1 MSDHFFPFEVSEDAL
16 QDSLEI
22 LSKHTDE
29 ANNGRAFLKGTHAR
43 YSGDYSKLSMKR
55 SFLKDCACE
64 DADFDSV
71 AFTGSQFQEVT
82 FSGCNFANASIDF
95 TLFYRC
101 KLASDTGKTELLN
114 SNLTNSNI
122 ISCTLA
128 EVDVCKSV
136 LSNSLFKNTTFSKC
150 SIQYSTF
157 ENTSFHHCRFVD
169 MELRDLNLDFSEFLY
184 PTFEN
189 VVLPFSQVPYTFGLL
204 QSLREAGRNIWISS
218 KQNNGKISVS
228 QYFDLLPDCINR
240 YISQR
245 EYFPLANIYIAQGKH
260 NMAFQAILSGIKKAG
275 YEKDFRMLKYFCK
288 LARLS
293 SSCNQ
298 EALHLLYDYIYDYRH
313 FEPMEPFEMRNYFLY
328 LGEIRNILIADNSN
342 SPTLYFR
349 IQSNIC
355 PEEKDSLTLLLE
367 SIDQL
372 IGGVPDQPIVNK
384 VELRHNSPYEILI
397 IAIGALAA
405 LKLLAEGLS
414 TLCKPIK
421 DFKDIQI
428 LNQTI
433 KLNQQKL
440 ELGQQQLQLNKA
452 KLQEIEKTAEKKRI
466 ILAKNN
472 ISLDSSYYFINDDH
486 QSQ

>member
-16 QDSLEI
+16 QGSLEI

-29 ANNGRAFLKGTHAR
+29 ANNGRVFFKGTHAR

-55 SFLKDCACE
+55 SFLKDCTCE
-64 DADFDSV
+64 NADFDSV

-82 FSGCNFANASIDF
+82 FTDCNFANASIDF
-95 TLFYRC
+95 SLFYRC
-101 KLASDTGKTELLN
+101 KLSSDTGRTELLN
-114 SNLTNSNI
+114 CNLTNSNI
-122 ISCTLA
+122 ISCTLSGIA
-128 EVDVCKSV
+128 VCQSV
-136 LSNSLFKNTTFSKC
+136 LSNSLFKDTTFSKC

-157 ENTSFHHCRFVD
+157 ENTLFHHCHFVN
-169 MELRDLNLDFSEFLY
+169 MELRDLNLDFSEFLH

-189 VVLPFSQVPYTFGLL
+189 VVLPFSQIPYSFGLL
-204 QSLREAGRNIWISS
+204 QSLCETSQNIWVSS
-218 KQNNGKISVS
+218 KQNDGKISVS
-228 QYFDLLPDCINR
+228 QYLDLLPNYINH

-260 NMAFQAILSGIKKAG
+260 DMAFQAILNGIKKAG
-275 YEKDFRMLKYFCK
+275 YEKDFRMLKHFCK

-293 SSCNQ
+293 GSCNQ
-298 EALHLLYDYIYDYRH
+298 EALNLLYDYIYDYQH

-349 IQSNIC
+349 IQSSIR
-355 PEEKDSLTLLLE
+355 PEEKNNLTLLLE

-372 IGGVPDQPIVNK
+372 IEDAQDQPIMNK
-384 VELRHNSPYEILI
+384 VELRHSSPYEILI

-414 TLCKPIK
+414 AMCKPIK

-440 ELGQQQLQLNKA
+440 ELGQQQIQLNKA

-466 ILAKNN
+466 ILAKSN
-472 ISLDSSYYFINDDH
+472 ISLDGSYYFINDDH
-486 QSQ
+486 QSH